1 MILLVFDCAENIT
14 ICVNIKGDQTNIDQ
28 GLAEEV
34 VSQTLEACMFA
45 RDNQLYKAAIQPA
58 AIVIDL
64 IEV

>member
-1 MILLVFDCAENIT
+1 MSV
-14 ICVNIKGDQTNIDQ
+14 GDQTNIDQ